1 MLWGNSMA
9 NPSVWPVFCLHS
21 LSLPAS
27 INSDH
32 AHQLLVEN
40 REPDSILEQDGA
52 VGERGEGVVEHEG
65 GKLVELVVVMVA
77 DKEEKELI
85 VSYTIGNEPSNIN

>member
-1 MLWGNSMA
+1 M
-9 NPSVWPVFCLHS
+9 
-21 LSLPAS
+21 
-27 INSDH
+27 
-32 AHQLLVEN
+32 EN

-65 GKLVELVVVMVA
+65 GKLVELVVVMVMVA